1 MQHIHKQNTVTP
13 FLLSMLST
21 TISWLVNED
30 ELNQAVEDHLQEI
43 RELNALSDGELRSL
57 GIRRDQITAYVLS
70 ESTEA

>member
-13 FLLSMLST
+13 FLMSMLST

-30 ELNQAVEDHLQEI
+30 ELNKAVENHLQEI
-43 RELNALSDGELRSL
+43 RELNTMSDGELRSL

-70 ESTEA
+70 ESNEA